1 MLPVGTS
8 DSAQRP
14 GVRRYPFMIVPLA
27 PPTIPI
33 PPDGVYIESL
43 VYALE
48 PFTAEQ
54 VLADFCKDNGLDSA
68 RYACKA
74 IVFAKD
80 LKAGKGWL
88 FARSRGG

>member
-8 DSAQRP
+8 DSGQRP
-14 GVRRYPFMIVPLA
+14 GVRRYPFMIVPLD

-43 VYALE
+43 VFALH
-48 PFTAEQ
+48 PYSTEQ

-68 RYACKA
+68 RFACKA

-80 LKAGKGWL
+80 LKTGKGWL

>member
-14 GVRRYPFMIVPLA
+14 GVRRYPFMIVPLD

-33 PPDGVYIESL
+33 PPNGVYIESL
-43 VYALE
+43 VFALHPYA
-48 PFTAEQ
+48 TEQ

-68 RYACKA
+68 KYACKA
-74 IVFAKD
+74 IVFASD
-80 LKAGKGWL
+80 MKAGKGWL
-88 FARSRGG
+88 FARSHGG

>member
-1 MLPVGTS
+1 MIPLGTS
-8 DSAQRP
+8 DSGQVR
-14 GVRRYPFMIVPLA
+14 GVRRFPYMISSLD

-43 VYALE
+43 VFALHPYA
-48 PFTAEQ
+48 TEQ
-54 VLADFCKDNGLDSA
+54 VLADFCKDNCLDSA

-80 LKAGKGWL
+80 LKTGKGWL